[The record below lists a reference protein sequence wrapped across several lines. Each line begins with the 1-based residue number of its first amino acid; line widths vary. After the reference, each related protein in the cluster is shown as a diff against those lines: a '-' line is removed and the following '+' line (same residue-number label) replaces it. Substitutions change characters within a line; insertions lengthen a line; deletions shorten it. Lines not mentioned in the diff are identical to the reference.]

1 MFDDNILAVFAVFCL
16 QLALVGVG
24 DPITAA
30 HLQHMKAWG
39 KTLPKSWGKYSFPK
53 STGDKLS
60 LGILTGV
67 HTFPPLWCSDQIFI
81 IPFPVQP
88 LMLPVHMALSLH
100 LPLLSSTIPSKISRC
115 ILSCFMMCPL
125 YFCILSCFFYSSPI

>member
-1 MFDDNILAVFAVFCL
+1 MKLTAEALVFDDNILAVFAVFCL

-39 KTLPKSWGKYSFPK
+39 KTLPKSGGKYSFPK

-60 LGILTGV
+60 LGALTRV
-67 HTFPPLWCSDQIFI
+67 HTFPTLWCSDPHGSWTSPASFI
-81 IPFPVQP
+81 
-88 LMLPVHMALSLH
+88 LH
-100 LPLLSSTIPSKISRC
+100 
-115 ILSCFMMCPL
+115 
-125 YFCILSCFFYSSPI
+125 